1 MATRIGD
8 SSGVYE
14 LSASEFLPLSK
25 QLEQNIK
32 DLEAQQLILQARH
45 RNPEAE
51 SDDFGDDFE
60 LPTALSEA
68 DVESQS
74 TASVSDASTTQQQ
87 RVSHLLEG
95 NVHEPPGETILAQV
109 HQPLS
114 ERQPTTETEE
124 NEPYTLM
131 AMDVDATTTEEDGS
145 ATEKES
151 ELPELNLQQE
161 EGSEQLDI
169 SIEKEPRV
177 EAIIHGKP
185 QHHSKTEDL
194 KAGVLVAPG
203 AVAVLLPADDQ
214 KTTKTL
220 PSPETLAT
228 LTEHDKAVGIA
239 EKIKPAN
246 STKTEG
252 STVYGPTVT
261 VFVPQSRQLRTQ
273 HQEDELDSGFCS
285 DMISTTSPKAESDD
299 LPSALSEAEAQ
310 LQSTVSVSDASATQ
324 RQHIPSLLEG
334 TVHEPSGGNLTQAPG
349 PLQVHEPCSELL
361 PLSKQLEQNI
371 KDLEAQQLILQAR
384 HRNPEAES
392 DDFGG
397 DFELPTALSE
407 ADVESQS
414 TASVSDAS
422 TTQQQRVSH
431 LLEGNEHKPPGG
443 TILAQVHQPLSE
455 RQPTT
460 ETEENEPYT
469 LMAMDVDATT
479 TEEDG
484 SATEKESELPEL
496 NLQQEEG
503 SEQLDI
509 SIEKEPRVEAII
521 HGKPQHHSKT
531 EDLKAGVLVAPGAV
545 AVLLPADDQKTTKT
559 LPSPETLATLT
570 EHDKAVGIAEKIK
583 PANSTKTEGS
593 TVYGPTV
600 TVFVPQSRQLRTQHQ
615 EDELDSGFCS
625 DMISTTSP
633 KAESDDLPSALSEAE
648 AQLQSTVSVSDASA
662 TQRQHIPSLLEG
674 TVHEPSGGNLTQAP
688 GPLQVHEPCSEHHPT
703 TETGGNEPYI
713 SVAINV
719 DAPTTE
725 TDGNATEEKES
736 ELPDLHPQ
744 QEYSLEQINITIE
757 EERRVEA
764 IILTDLQCHGNAE
777 DLKAGALD
785 TLDVVIELSPADG
798 KKTPETMSSPE
809 TVANLRKHRE
819 AVGIAEKMI
828 SENWPLSPNMQAC
841 IEELKEPTKLPDD
854 ANNCSLGCPIT
865 CGKKKY
871 ELSYRCDKRKGI
883 ALRKGT
889 KSIFQW
895 WSNGLTTRWKLLYML
910 IRILLYAF
918 LSVIVF
924 TKFLINAFQGEHTAF
939 EGLSSIFT
947 FIGFVVSLLYAA
959 CFCMRH
965 GREVLIT
972 LHETGTCVALALYK
986 CCCKEFTHLEKLK
999 KRHEE
1004 ERTCKHTAA
1013 EKYVIIESERF
1024 MLPQSCCQKL
1034 MAFIRNTS
1042 EIWSSIVDDLIVTVV
1057 FILSLYSFL
1066 GKQEFTMFYGSAEAS
1081 HIFGFITLVLLAL
1094 KLIFFVHGFRV
1105 FSIAVNVRAWDK
1117 KVEKVEEVK
1126 LPNKFI
1132 RYFLSFQSRLVSH
1145 ALLSSAFQL
1154 YCMFALS
1161 WKIIQDNC
1169 TAVVVLS
1176 VPTSNRITGAPFT
1189 CSIPPLVNGF
1199 TIYNIFYIAM
1209 VPTLLG
1215 YTSFFV
1221 CNTPWLVEYMQ
1232 TITMWTYLQ
1241 IEYMTGHGDG
1251 ADRVVG
1257 QSPQMQLLKIFCG
1270 NVLCDEHLSDEKL
1283 KEAGKNAKSVRETIR
1298 DEYKEHVDK
1307 FGTNTLSKPFAKLR
1321 KLIFFVPAAI
1331 VGTLQVI
1338 LFIIHLSFM
1347 GCGTCFSSDF
1357 HAVLSSSALD
1367 DIAALFVPLVILFLL
1382 TSAPGPWIG
1391 LFWIITVLVV
1401 IITVALA
1408 VATVVAMVALLV
1420 VGVLLLVCLGSN
1432 SSQR

>member
-1 MATRIGD
+1 MATTIGD

-14 LSASEFLPLSK
+14 LSASEFLPLSR

-45 RNPEAE
+45 RSPEAE

-68 DVESQS
+68 E
-74 TASVSDASTTQQQ
+74 
-87 RVSHLLEG
+87 
-95 NVHEPPGETILAQV
+95 
-109 HQPLS
+109 
-114 ERQPTTETEE
+114 
-124 NEPYTLM
+124 
-131 AMDVDATTTEEDGS
+131 
-145 ATEKES
+145 
-151 ELPELNLQQE
+151 
-161 EGSEQLDI
+161 
-169 SIEKEPRV
+169 
-177 EAIIHGKP
+177 
-185 QHHSKTEDL
+185 
-194 KAGVLVAPG
+194 
-203 AVAVLLPADDQ
+203 
-214 KTTKTL
+214 
-220 PSPETLAT
+220 
-228 LTEHDKAVGIA
+228 
-239 EKIKPAN
+239 
-246 STKTEG
+246 
-252 STVYGPTVT
+252 
-261 VFVPQSRQLRTQ
+261 
-273 HQEDELDSGFCS
+273 
-285 DMISTTSPKAESDD
+285 
-299 LPSALSEAEAQ
+299 
-310 LQSTVSVSDASATQ
+310 
-324 RQHIPSLLEG
+324 
-334 TVHEPSGGNLTQAPG
+334 
-349 PLQVHEPCSELL
+349 
-361 PLSKQLEQNI
+361 
-371 KDLEAQQLILQAR
+371 
-384 HRNPEAES
+384 
-392 DDFGG
+392 
-397 DFELPTALSE
+397 
-407 ADVESQS
+407 VESQS

-455 RQPTT
+455 RQPAT

-469 LMAMDVDATT
+469 PIPMDATT

-484 SATEKESELPEL
+484 SATEEESELPDL

-503 SEQLDI
+503 SEELDI
-509 SIEKEPRVEAII
+509 SIEKEPCVEAII

-531 EDLKAGVLVAPGAV
+531 EDLKAGVLAAPGAV
-545 AVLLPADDQKTTKT
+545 AVLLPTDDQKTTKT

-570 EHDKAVGIAEKIK
+570 EQDEAVGIAEKIK
-583 PANSTKTEGS
+583 T
-593 TVYGPTV
+593 
-600 TVFVPQSRQLRTQHQ
+600 
-615 EDELDSGFCS
+615 
-625 DMISTTSP
+625 
-633 KAESDDLPSALSEAE
+633 
-648 AQLQSTVSVSDASA
+648 
-662 TQRQHIPSLLEG
+662 
-674 TVHEPSGGNLTQAP
+674 
-688 GPLQVHEPCSEHHPT
+688 
-703 TETGGNEPYI
+703 
-713 SVAINV
+713 AINV

-725 TDGNATEEKES
+725 ADGNATEEKES

-757 EERRVEA
+757 EEPRVEA
-764 IILTDLQCHGNAE
+764 IIHADLQCHGNAE

-828 SENWPLSPNMQAC
+828 LENWPLSPNMQAC

-895 WSNGLTTRWKLLYML
+895 WSNGLTTHWKLLYML

-924 TKFLINAFQGEHTAF
+924 TKFLINAFQGEHTVF

-947 FIGFVVSLLYAA
+947 FIGFVVSLMYAA

-972 LHETGTCVALALYK
+972 LHEAGTCVALALYK
-986 CCCKEFTHLEKLK
+986 CCCKEFAHLERLK
-999 KRHEE
+999 KRHEKE
-1004 ERTCKHTAA
+1004 HTCKHTAA

-1024 MLPQSCCQKL
+1024 MPPQNCCQKL

-1042 EIWSSIVDDLIVTVV
+1042 EIWSSVVDDLIVTVV
-1057 FILSLYSFL
+1057 FILSLHSFL
-1066 GKQEFTMFYGSAEAS
+1066 GKQEFTMFYGSVEAS

-1117 KVEKVEEVK
+1117 KLEKVEEVK

-1132 RYFLSFQSRLVSH
+1132 RYCLSFQSRLVSH

-1199 TIYNIFYIAM
+1199 TIYNILYIAM

-1270 NVLCDEHLSDEKL
+1270 NVLCDEHLSDERL
-1283 KEAGKNAKSVRETIR
+1283 KEAGKNAKSVRETIQ
-1298 DEYKEHVDK
+1298 KEHVDK
-1307 FGTNTLSKPFAKLR
+1307 FGTNTLSGPFVKLG

-1347 GCGTCFSSDF
+1347 GCGTCFSSDV
-1357 HAVLSSSALD
+1357 HTVLSSSALD

-1391 LFWIITVLVV
+1391 MFWIITVLVV
-1401 IITVALA
+1401 IITVAAA

-1420 VGVLLLVCLGSN
+1420 LGVLLLVCLGSN

>member
-14 LSASEFLPLSK
+14 LSASEFLPLSR

-51 SDDFGDDFE
+51 SDDFGPNFE
-60 LPTALSEA
+60 LPTALSESE
-68 DVESQS
+68 VESQS
-74 TASVSDASTTQQQ
+74 TGSVSDASTTQQHC
-87 RVSHLLEG
+87 VSHLLEG
-95 NVHEPPGETILAQV
+95 NEHKPPGGTILAQV

-114 ERQPTTETEE
+114 ERQPTTETKE
-124 NEPYTLM
+124 NEPYTPT
-131 AMDVDATTTEEDGS
+131 AMDVDATTTEKDGS
-145 ATEKES
+145 ATEEES
-151 ELPELNLQQE
+151 ELPDLNLQQE

-169 SIEKEPRV
+169 SIEKEPCV
-177 EAIIHGKP
+177 EAISHGKP
-185 QHHSKTEDL
+185 QHHSKTEDS

-228 LTEHDKAVGIA
+228 PTEHDKAVGIA

-252 STVYGPTVT
+252 NTVYGPTVNE
-261 VFVPQSRQLRTQ
+261 FVPQSR
-273 HQEDELDSGFCS
+273 
-285 DMISTTSPKAESDD
+285 
-299 LPSALSEAEAQ
+299 
-310 LQSTVSVSDASATQ
+310 
-324 RQHIPSLLEG
+324 
-334 TVHEPSGGNLTQAPG
+334 
-349 PLQVHEPCSELL
+349 
-361 PLSKQLEQNI
+361 QLEQNI

-392 DDFGG
+392 DDFGPN
-397 DFELPTALSE
+397 FELPTALSE

-460 ETEENEPYT
+460 ETKENEPYT
-469 LMAMDVDATT
+469 LTAMDVDATT
-479 TEEDG
+479 TEKDG
-484 SATEKESELPEL
+484 SATEEESELPDL

-509 SIEKEPRVEAII
+509 SIEKEPCVEAIS

-531 EDLKAGVLVAPGAV
+531 EDSKAGVLVAPGAV

-559 LPSPETLATLT
+559 LPSPETLATPT

-583 PANSTKTEGS
+583 PANSTKTEGN
-593 TVYGPTV
+593 TVYGPTMNE
-600 TVFVPQSRQLRTQHQ
+600 FVPQSRQLCTKHQ

-648 AQLQSTVSVSDASA
+648 AKLQSTVSVSDASA

-688 GPLQVHEPCSEHHPT
+688 GPLRVHEPCSEHRPT

-725 TDGNATEEKES
+725 ADGNGTEEKES

-744 QEYSLEQINITIE
+744 QEYSLEQVNITIE
-757 EERRVEA
+757 EEPRVEA
-764 IILTDLQCHGNAE
+764 IIHADLQCHGNAE
-777 DLKAGALD
+777 DLKAGVLD

-798 KKTPETMSSPE
+798 KKTPETIPSPE
-809 TVANLRKHRE
+809 TVANPRMYRE

-828 SENWPLSPNMQAC
+828 PENWPLSPNMQAC

-865 CGKKKY
+865 RGNKTY

-895 WSNGLTTRWKLLYML
+895 WSNGLTTRRKLLYML

-965 GREVLIT
+965 GREALIT

-986 CCCKEFTHLEKLK
+986 CCCKEFTHLERLK
-999 KRHEE
+999 KRHENKHS
-1004 ERTCKHTAA
+1004 CKHTAA
-1013 EKYVIIESERF
+1013 ENYVIIESERF
-1024 MLPQSCCQKL
+1024 MPPQNCCQKL

-1042 EIWSSIVDDLIVTVV
+1042 EIWSSVVDDLIVTVV

-1081 HIFGFITLVLLAL
+1081 HVFGFITLVLLAL

-1117 KVEKVEEVK
+1117 KVERDNEVMQVK

-1132 RYFLSFQSRLVSH
+1132 RCFLSFQSRLVFH
-1145 ALLSSAFQL
+1145 ALLSSLFQI

-1169 TAVVVLS
+1169 TAVATPS
-1176 VPTSNRITGAPFT
+1176 VPTSNWITGAPFT
-1189 CSIPPLVNGF
+1189 CSIHPLVNGF
-1199 TIYNIFYIAM
+1199 TIYNILYIAM

-1241 IEYMTGHGDG
+1241 IEYMTGFKVREEDKVAVEGEDSNDG
-1251 ADRVVG
+1251 QDGRDGKGGVKDAHI
-1257 QSPQMQLLKIFCG
+1257 SPLLQLLRIFCADLLYD
-1270 NVLCDEHLSDEKL
+1270 VTDEELQ
-1283 KEAGKNAKSVRETIR
+1283 EAGAKAEQVRQTVKNDFDTDVKN
-1298 DEYKEHVDK
+1298 
-1307 FGTNTLSKPFAKLR
+1307 FGSNSLSRTFMKLG
-1321 KLIFFVPAAI
+1321 KVMFFVPAAI
-1331 VGTLQVI
+1331 IGTLQVI
-1338 LFIIHLSFM
+1338 LFIIHLSFL
-1347 GCGTCFSSDF
+1347 GCETCFSSDV
-1357 HAVLSSSALD
+1357 HAVLSSSVLG
-1367 DIAALFVPLVILFLL
+1367 DIAALFVFLVILFLL

-1401 IITVALA
+1401 IITVAAA

-1420 VGVLLLVCLGSN
+1420 LGVLLLVCLGSN